1 MTIHLLFKRYAALF
15 LLVLMA
21 GCSTMPK
28 GGASPTKAL
37 SPEEASAAQAK
48 AKADQAERNL
58 QSNIC
63 RGKVDATGLRKLNDF
78 VAQPT
83 AFFCNMSRKM
93 VLALEHQYRAL
104 GDLDR
109 EAQAKQTREKLENG
123 VYGPS
128 SVGALMVSLAPTEEQ
143 KSLYLQRLQS
153 DADGSKKREM
163 QLARAEMQAANRE
176 FALGLASVSLKT
188 LDAIKSAKAAQKAS
202 KEKKGLEQTLA
213 AVKVVTAI
221 ADLAQ
226 IIQLSGGLRQASVQ
240 WETNNKHLER
250 ISGYEN
256 YAFAG
261 DKPEIP
267 NPVTDSEDS

>member
-1 MTIHLLFKRYAALF
+1 MTIHLFFKRYAAIS

-21 GCSTMPK
+21 GCSTMPR
-28 GGASPTKAL
+28 GGASSAKPL
-37 SPEEASAAQAK
+37 SQEEASAVQAK

-58 QSNIC
+58 QSSIC
-63 RGKVDATGLRKLNDF
+63 RGKIDATGLKKLSDF

-83 AFFCNMSRKM
+83 AFFCSMSRKM

-143 KSLYLQRLQS
+143 KSLYLQKLQNDS
-153 DADGSKKREM
+153 DGSKKREM
-163 QLARAEMQAANRE
+163 QLARAQMHAANRE
-176 FALGLASVSLKT
+176 LALGVASFSLKT
-188 LDAIKSAKAAQKAS
+188 LDAIKSAKKAS
-202 KEKKGLEQTLA
+202 KEKKGVEQTLA
-213 AVKVVTAI
+213 AIKLVSAGV
-221 ADLAQ
+221 DFAQ
-226 IIQLSGGLRQASVQ
+226 IIQLSGGLRQASAQ
-240 WETNNKHLER
+240 WEINNKHLER

-261 DKPEIP
+261 EKPEIP
-267 NPVTDSEDS
+267 SAVDDSEDS